1 MPITIK
7 LPVTLKSYVNMQFDK
22 PEMCL
27 VSIINDKHV
36 SWEFC
41 MRILEEVFHKNY
53 EDSDAIAQEIVTNG
67 EGFCG
72 GYIQEIADTKAE
84 LVEQLAK
91 KAGFSLT
98 CLVEEV

>member
-7 LPVTLKSYVNMQFDK
+7 LPVTLKSYVNMQFPK
-22 PEMCL
+22 PDMCL
-27 VSIINDKHV
+27 ISIINDKHV

-41 MRILEEVFHKNY
+41 MKVLTDVFHKNN
-53 EDSDAIAQEIVTNG
+53 EDAQAIAHEIVNNG

-72 GYIQEIADTKAE
+72 GYMEEIAETKAE
-84 LVEQLAK
+84 LVEAMAK
-91 KAGFSLT
+91 KEGFDLT

>member
-7 LPVTLKSYVNMQFDK
+7 QPMTLKSYLKIQFDE
-22 PEMCL
+22 PEIYL
-27 VSIINDKHV
+27 VSIINDKYV

-41 MRILEEVFHKNY
+41 MKILMDVFHKNL
-53 EDSDAIAQEIVTNG
+53 EDAQAIAHEIVTNG

-72 GYIQEIADTKAE
+72 GYMLEIAETKAE
-84 LVEQLAK
+84 LVETQAK
-91 KAGFSLT
+91 EEGFSLV

>member
-7 LPVTLKSYVNMQFDK
+7 LPVTLKSYVNNQFDK

-27 VSIINDKHV
+27 ISIINDKHV

-41 MRILEEVFHKNY
+41 IKLLTKVFHKSHN
-53 EDSDAIAQEIVTNG
+53 DADAIAQEIVTYG

-72 GYIQEIADTKAE
+72 GYIQEIAETKAE
-84 LVEQLAK
+84 LVEELAK
-91 KAGFSLT
+91 KEGFSLT

>member
-1 MPITIK
+1 MPIKIK
-7 LPVTLKSYVNMQFDK
+7 LPVTLKSYVNDQFEK

-41 MRILEEVFHKNY
+41 MRVLEEVFHKNY
-53 EDSDAIAQEIVTNG
+53 EDAQGIADEIVTNG
-67 EGFCG
+67 EGLCG
-72 GYIQEIADTKAE
+72 GYMLEIAETKAE
-84 LVEQLAK
+84 LVEELAK
-91 KAGFSLT
+91 KEGFSLT

>member
-7 LPVTLKSYVNMQFDK
+7 KPVTLKSYLKIEVNTPKMY
-22 PEMCL
+22 L

-41 MRILEEVFHKNY
+41 MRILQEVFHKDL
-53 EDSDAIAQEIVTNG
+53 EDAQAIAHEIVTNG

-72 GYIQEIADTKAE
+72 GYILEIAETKAE
-84 LVEQLAK
+84 LVEAQAK
-91 KAGFSLT
+91 DEGFTLV

>member
-7 LPVTLKSYVNMQFDK
+7 LPVTLKSYVNNQFDK

-27 VSIINDKHV
+27 ITIINDKHV

-41 MRILEEVFHKNY
+41 MKILTEVFHRSY
-53 EDSDAIAQEIVTNG
+53 EDADTIAQEIVTNG

-72 GYIQEIADTKAE
+72 GYIQEIAETKAE

-91 KAGFSLT
+91 KERFSLI

>member
-7 LPVTLKSYVNMQFDK
+7 LPVTLKSYVNNQFDK

-27 VSIINDKHV
+27 ISIINDKHV

-41 MRILEEVFHKNY
+41 MRILTEVFHRDY
-53 EDSDAIAQEIVTNG
+53 EDAQAVAHEIVTNG

-72 GYIQEIADTKAE
+72 GYMQEIAETKVA
-84 LVEQLAK
+84 LVEELAK
-91 KAGFSLT
+91 KEGFSLT
-98 CLVEEV
+98 CLIEEV

>member
-7 LPVTLKSYVNMQFDK
+7 LPVTLKSYVNNQFDK

-41 MRILEEVFHKNY
+41 MKVLEEVFHKNY
-53 EDSDAIAQEIVTNG
+53 EDSEAIAHEIVMNG

-91 KAGFSLT
+91 KAGFELT